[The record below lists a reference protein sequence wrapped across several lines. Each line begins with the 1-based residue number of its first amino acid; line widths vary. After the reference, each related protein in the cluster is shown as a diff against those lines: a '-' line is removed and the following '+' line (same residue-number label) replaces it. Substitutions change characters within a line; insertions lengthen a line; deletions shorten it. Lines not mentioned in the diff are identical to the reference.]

1 MLVLLALLCGGPAA
15 VEVAAQ
21 TDRSTPTVRVVTNG
35 FVLPGKFR
43 RLAEWASEAGL
54 SLDAVNV
61 EEADGAP
68 AQWLAGS
75 DLVILDTPRP
85 NDRAMV
91 EARLGSALIEA
102 GIPWI
107 QVGGGRPAF
116 EGLAP
121 PHARALIGYYAHGG
135 ETNLRNML
143 AWLARWY
150 GGEDVAAV
158 PPASALP
165 EAGFYH
171 PQAPQ
176 SFATLDA
183 YLAWGA
189 DRWPETAP
197 GIAFAIHSGALGNM
211 QTKVVDALVAGV
223 EARGMK
229 PLVFWFETENDTA
242 LQTLF
247 ITEKPDILIN
257 MQHLRNGSARLA
269 EFLALDIPV
278 LQTLTYRDGDIESWR
293 AASSGVP
300 MRVVAPFLSQPE
312 SWGMSD
318 PLVIDAI
325 EAGEPTPIPEQVA
338 ALLEKAAS
346 LVALR
351 RLSPAD
357 KRLALMFWNHP
368 TGEKNLAA
376 SHLNVP
382 RSLERMSAALA
393 EAGYAVPPTQED
405 RFIAAGQAM
414 LAGYYRPETL
424 DTLTADGLTVS
435 LPLTRY
441 QEWLDDLPKQT
452 RTVVLDRWGAPQT
465 HWAIREIGGEQSFV
479 IPAMR
484 LGNLLVM
491 PQPPRAGRPGAG
503 YHDTELPPDHIYLAA
518 YQYVRSAFEAHA
530 LIHLGTHGTQEWTPG
545 KDRGLW
551 SGDFPFLT
559 VGDLPVFYPYIQD
572 NIGEAIQARRRGRA
586 VTVSHQ
592 TPPFAPA
599 GLYDELRDLHGLVHE
614 YGQLMD
620 GAVRDRT
627 AQRLLAAAVESD
639 LHRDLGWTAE
649 AAEQDFDGFLAVLHD
664 HLHELAHSAMPL
676 GLHTFGEPA
685 SPEHR
690 LSTVMQQLGEPYYQR
705 VSTEPDE
712 LFVGEFR
719 DLQKSAP
726 YQTLARHL
734 RDGAAIDGVADAELQ
749 GQLRRA
755 VDLDRHLSQPGEIE
769 ALLAGLA
776 GRFVAPGSGG
786 DPIRNPDV
794 PSGRNLYA
802 FEADKIPTEAAY
814 EAGEDALRQLL
825 DTYRQEHDG
834 RLPEKLAF
842 SLWSSEALRHLG
854 VLESQ
859 VLHALG
865 LRPVWDKG
873 GRVVKLDIIPAAELG
888 RPRIDAVVQVTSVYR
903 DQFDS
908 FMRLLADAIDRLAR
922 LDEAD
927 NRIAAN
933 AARVEAELVG
943 QGIAADRAREL
954 SSLRIFSNAPGDY
967 GTGLPDMTLDS
978 THWEDDAP
986 LAEQFLD
993 RLQYGYG
1000 ARDWGV
1006 RVGEANLFAKQL
1018 RGVQAAVLSRS
1029 TKLHGMLSTDHP
1041 FEFLGGLALAV
1052 RHLDGTSPS
1061 LYVSDL
1067 RERQPKLTTAA
1078 RFIADELRVRYLNP
1092 HWLTAM
1098 QAEGYAGTLEV
1109 LNAVNNAWGWQVAA
1123 PETIRPDQW
1132 QAMHDTFV
1140 NDSRDLDLNRWFEE
1154 NNPAAQAQLI
1164 ERMVEAIRKEYWD
1177 APAQTRAELA
1187 ARWQALAAS
1196 HDLGATPQA
1205 TRAFIDQ
1212 ISAGYGT
1219 GTQAP
1224 PADAAS
1230 ASELPPPQAEPETE
1244 PSDPVETE
1252 QVRGQALEQV
1262 APPADPTADW
1272 HLWLA
1277 LAALVLVF
1285 AAGAAWQTRVNSRP
1299 FRMV

>member
-1 MLVLLALLCGGPAA
+1 MLLALLCAGPAA
-15 VEVAAQ
+15 SEVAAR

-43 RLAEWASEAGL
+43 LLADWASEAGL

-61 EEADGAP
+61 EEAEGTP
-68 AQWLAGS
+68 AQWLAGA

-91 EARLGSALIEA
+91 EARLGSALAEA
-102 GIPWI
+102 GVPWL

-116 EGLAP
+116 EGLPP
-121 PHARALIGYYAHGG
+121 PHARTLIGYYAHGG
-135 ETNLRNML
+135 EANLRNML
-143 AWLARWY
+143 TWVALWH
-150 GGEDVAAV
+150 GGGDLAAV
-158 PPASALP
+158 APPRALP
-165 EAGFYH
+165 ETGFYH

-189 DRWPETAP
+189 DRWSATAP
-197 GIAFAIHSGALGNM
+197 GIAFAIHSGTLGNM
-211 QTKVVDALVAGV
+211 QTKVVDSLVAGV

-229 PLVFWFETENDTA
+229 PLVFWFETEDDTA

-247 ITEKPDILIN
+247 TVEKPAVIVN
-257 MQHLRNGSARLA
+257 MQHMRNGSARLA
-269 EFLALDIPV
+269 EFLALDVPV
-278 LQTLTYRDGDIESWR
+278 VQTLTYRDGDIESWR
-293 AASSGVP
+293 SATSGVP

-338 ALLEKAAS
+338 ALLDKTAS

-351 RLSPAD
+351 QVPPAD

-393 EAGYAVPPTQED
+393 EAGYAVPPTEED

-424 DTLTADGLTVS
+424 DTLITDGLTVT
-435 LPLTRY
+435 LPLARY
-441 QEWLDDLPKQT
+441 QAWLDGLPEQA
-452 RTVVLDRWGAPQT
+452 RTAVLIRWGAPQE
-465 HWAIREIGGEQSFV
+465 HWSIREVEGVASFV
-479 IPAMR
+479 IPAAR
-484 LGNLLVM
+484 LGNLLLM

-518 YQYVRSAFEAHA
+518 YQYVREAFDAHA

-551 SGDFPFLT
+551 TGDFPFLA

-592 TPPFAPA
+592 TPAFAPA

-614 YGQLMD
+614 YGQLVE

-639 LHRDLGWTAE
+639 LHRDVGWSAE

-664 HLHELAHSAMPL
+664 HLHGLAHSAMPL

-685 SPEHR
+685 APEHR

-705 VSTEPDE
+705 VATEPDE
-712 LFVGEFR
+712 PFVGDFR
-719 DLQKSAP
+719 DLRKTAA
-726 YQTLARHL
+726 YATLARHL
-734 RDGAAIDGVADAELQ
+734 REGVAIDSAADAELQ
-749 GQLRRA
+749 AQIRRA

-776 GRFVAPGSGG
+776 GRFVPPGSGG

-834 RLPEKLAF
+834 RLPDKLAF

-859 VLHALG
+859 VLRALG

-888 RPRIDAVVQVTSVYR
+888 RPRIDVVVQVTSVYR

-908 FMRLLADAIDRLAR
+908 FMRLLAEAIDRLAR
-922 LDEAD
+922 LDETG
-927 NRIAAN
+927 NPIAAN
-933 AARVEAELVG
+933 ATRVEAELIA
-943 QGIAADRAREL
+943 QGIAADRARDL
-954 SSLRIFSNAPGDY
+954 ASLRIFSNAPGDY

-1006 RVGEANLFAKQL
+1006 SLDDANLFAKQL
-1018 RGVQAAVLSRS
+1018 KGVQAAVLSRS
-1029 TKLHGMLSTDHP
+1029 TKLHGLVSTDHP

-1052 RHLDGTSPS
+1052 RHLDGASPS

-1067 RERQPKLTTAA
+1067 RERQPKLMTAA

-1092 HWLTAM
+1092 HWITTM

-1109 LNAVNNAWGWQVAA
+1109 LNAVNNVWGWQVAA

-1140 NDSRDLDLNRWFEE
+1140 NDGRDLDLDRWFKE

-1205 TRAFIDQ
+1205 TRAFIEQ
-1212 ISAGYGT
+1212 ISTGYGT
-1219 GTQAP
+1219 GAEAP
-1224 PADAAS
+1224 PADAA
-1230 ASELPPPQAEPETE
+1230 ASGAPPPPETTSQAEPPKSGEAE
-1244 PSDPVETE
+1244 P
-1252 QVRGQALEQV
+1252 VRGQALEEV
-1262 APPADPTADW
+1262 APSADPAAPW
-1272 HLWLA
+1272 HVWVG
-1277 LAALVLVF
+1277 LAALVLLF
-1285 AAGAAWQTRVNSRP
+1285 AAGAVWQARANSRP
-1299 FRMV
+1299 SRMV